1 MKKKYMTVLITG
13 TIIVSF
19 MFSTIVAS
27 ALVVPAFAAEQED
40 STTFTDDNGEEDT
53 SATNGDYDYTK
64 DEEYTQSFYRPK
76 SLFQSSYE
84 YEEYCKRMYNMGYM
98 DSDYDW
104 TPAAQDFI
112 DNMTGDNMK
121 ALDKNAKEIVQQR
134 IKDGEMK
141 EEDNPYLTYDQKQ
154 ALSEKNSKD
163 SQTEDSENVSDS
175 TNSEQSSDASTDSNA
190 SSDMST
196 SKDDNTITVTPEEE
210 QTEKEDEKPSSL
222 ANRIK
227 LVFMVLLAVGIALVT
242 YSIYKKQF

>member
-1 MKKKYMTVLITG
+1 MKKKYMTVLIAG
-13 TIIVSF
+13 TIIASF
-19 MFSTIVAS
+19 MFFTMVVS
-27 ALVVPAFAAEQED
+27 ALAIPAIAAEQED

-84 YEEYCKRMYNMGYM
+84 YEEYCKRMYDMGYM

-141 EEDNPYLTYDQKQ
+141 EEDNPYLTYDQKR
-154 ALSEKNSKD
+154 ALSGENSKD
-163 SQTEDSENVSDS
+163 SQTEDSENASDS
-175 TNSEQSSDASTDSNA
+175 TNSEQSSDTSTDSNA
-190 SSDMST
+190 TSDMST
-196 SKDDNTITVTPEEE
+196 SEDDNSITVTPEEQQGE
-210 QTEKEDEKPSSL
+210 QEDEKQSSL

-227 LVFMVLLAVGIALVT
+227 LVFMVLLAAGIALVT

>member
-1 MKKKYMTVLITG
+1 
-13 TIIVSF
+13 
-19 MFSTIVAS
+19 
-27 ALVVPAFAAEQED
+27 
-40 STTFTDDNGEEDT
+40 
-53 SATNGDYDYTK
+53 
-64 DEEYTQSFYRPK
+64 
-76 SLFQSSYE
+76 
-84 YEEYCKRMYNMGYM
+84 
-98 DSDYDW
+98 
-104 TPAAQDFI
+104 
-112 DNMTGDNMK
+112 
-121 ALDKNAKEIVQQR
+121 
-134 IKDGEMK
+134 MK

-175 TNSEQSSDASTDSNA
+175 TNSEQSSDASADSNA

-210 QTEKEDEKPSSL
+210 QAEKEDEKTSSL

>member
-1 MKKKYMTVLITG
+1 MNKNRTIVLIAEM
-13 TIIVSF
+13 ILLSF
-19 MFSTIVAS
+19 M
-27 ALVVPAFAAEQED
+27 LVVTTVTVRAEEKKE
-40 STTFTDDNGEEDT
+40 STSDIDD
-53 SATNGDYDYTK
+53 SATNGDYDYTEY
-64 DEEYTQSFYRPK
+64 EEYTQSFYRPK

-104 TPAAQDFI
+104 TPAAQNFI

-154 ALSEKNSKD
+154 ALSGENSKD

-175 TNSEQSSDASTDSNA
+175 TNSEQSSDTSTDSNA
-190 SSDMST
+190 ASDMST
-196 SKDDNTITVTPEEE
+196 SEDDNSITVTPEEQQGE
-210 QTEKEDEKPSSL
+210 QEDEKPSSL

-227 LVFMVLLAVGIALVT
+227 LVFMVLLATGIALVT

>member
-1 MKKKYMTVLITG
+1 MNKNRAIVLIAEM
-13 TIIVSF
+13 ILLSF
-19 MFSTIVAS
+19 MLIVTT
-27 ALVVPAFAAEQED
+27 VPVCAEEKKESISD
-40 STTFTDDNGEEDT
+40 IDD
-53 SATNGDYDYTK
+53 SATNGDYDYTEY
-64 DEEYTQSFYRPK
+64 EEYTQSFYRPK

-154 ALSEKNSKD
+154 ALSEKKSKD

-175 TNSEQSSDASTDSNA
+175 TNGEQSSDASTDSNA

-196 SKDDNTITVTPEEE
+196 SEDDNTITVTPEEE
-210 QTEKEDEKPSSL
+210 QAEKEDEKPSSL